1 MELASLCY
9 QIFREDDEVGVGE
22 KESPAKELHPQV
34 PVLLMRQMKS

>member
-22 KESPAKELHPQV
+22 KGLLAKELHPQV
-34 PVLLMRQMKS
+34 PVLLRRGTKS